1 MAYNRK
7 NLLRRAIKVQK
18 IYIEH
23 QDSGLP
29 NREIFKRYIKD
40 RWDITERTFYE
51 YLTIPAQRE
60 LNKLEKID
68 NKQLHLF
75 K

>member
-7 NLLRRAIKVQK
+7 NLLRRAIKVQDV
-18 IYIEH
+18 YLEH
-23 QDSGLP
+23 CESGLS

-51 YLTIPAQRE
+51 YLALPAKRD
-60 LNKLEKID
+60 LKRLEEQE
-68 NKQLHLF
+68 KQQMQLF
-75 K
+75 